1 MLPELENPW
10 ILQSS
15 ETIVR
20 NPWFHLRRDQVHH
33 RLSGPGQYWV
43 IEARPALGVVA
54 VDDGGRIV
62 LVGQFRYPLGHSSWE
77 LPEGGGEAD
86 EGLLETAMRELKE
99 ETGLIAT
106 RWTRLGHVHTSNCFS
121 DETGTIFLAE
131 GLQTGDAAPDPTE
144 VLQLKT
150 IALKDLLAKHPE
162 RVIEIAVKGML
173 PKNPLGRAM
182 YRKLK
187 VYGGSEHPHAAQ
199 QPIALD
205 I

>member
-77 LPEGGGEAD
+77 LPEGGGEPG
-86 EGLLETAMRELKE
+86 EELLETAMRELKE

-150 IALKDLLAKHPE
+150 IALKDAMHCVRQGLITDAITVAGLYFYRDYLAGE
-162 RVIEIAVKGML
+162 LSAD
-173 PKNPLGRAM
+173 
-182 YRKLK
+182 
-187 VYGGSEHPHAAQ
+187 
-199 QPIALD
+199 ALSAEEVQKCHSRLNL
-205 I
+205 